1 MPIFTGCSVRAR
13 IGTGAQTA
21 PAVHARP
28 ALRMARRP
36 IRRACGDAAFRGFGD
51 KLSAPDQPDQT
62 LVALACVGKA
72 RDAMCRHHR
81 DRNQQRATVLRPPR
95 AWRMRGVLLNRD
107 DQTDLPSPI
116 PRRRAGFSK
125 TTRSA
130 SPNKSKE
137 IQMELLG
144 FPWIR
149 WGRIGAFQ
157 WVRANPNK
165 KIFPPAPSRKRP
177 CQGPHDFRQPGQDN
191 TDSVSDKELVSK
203 DCRPLRRRGWNWKAR
218 TGDGRQRRRQTFPLW
233 ETWSRHRPRNVA
245 HNRRCFAASI
255 G

>member
-1 MPIFTGCSVRAR
+1 
-13 IGTGAQTA
+13 
-21 PAVHARP
+21 
-28 ALRMARRP
+28 
-36 IRRACGDAAFRGFGD
+36 
-51 KLSAPDQPDQT
+51 
-62 LVALACVGKA
+62 
-72 RDAMCRHHR
+72 
-81 DRNQQRATVLRPPR
+81 
-95 AWRMRGVLLNRD
+95 MRGVLPNRD

-203 DCRPLRRRGWNWKAR
+203 DCRPWRRRGRNWKAR
-218 TGDGRQRRRQTFPLW
+218 TGDVRQCRRQTFPSGKLGHATAHAMLRTICDVSPRRW
-233 ETWSRHRPRNVA
+233 ASPAALSEPHPQSRDTRHR
-245 HNRRCFAASI
+245 
-255 G
+255 